1 MSDAQCNA
9 KSDDA
14 VLYEVTGGAAVL
26 TINRPTTLNALD
38 LPTLDA
44 LERQF
49 RRAEADPAVK
59 AIVFTG
65 AGKAFVAGGDIAD
78 LNSRDGLAH
87 YLEFGERIHA
97 VFRAIEALDKPTIAA
112 VNGWAL
118 GGGTELLLCTDLRVV
133 ARSAMLGLPEITLG
147 LFPGAGGSQRLL
159 RQVSPCKAREL
170 MFLGERISAT
180 EAERIGLVNAVVDD
194 GEALNAALE
203 MAGKLATKSAMTLK
217 LLKRTLRDGAE
228 MPPSAALRHEQA
240 MIGLVLDS
248 RDAHEGCAAFLE
260 KRPAAFEGR

>member
-1 MSDAQCNA
+1 M
-9 KSDDA
+9 SDDA
-14 VLYEVTGGAAVL
+14 VLYEVRDGAALL
-26 TINRPTTLNALD
+26 TINRPRTLNALD
-38 LPTLDA
+38 LPTLDG
-44 LERQF
+44 LEQAVV
-49 RRAEADPAVK
+49 RAKADPAVR

-78 LNSRDGLAH
+78 LESRQGLAH

-97 VFRAIEALDKPTIAA
+97 VFSAIEALDKPTIAA

-118 GGGTELLLCTDLRVV
+118 GGGTELLLCTDLRIA

-170 MFLGERISAT
+170 MFLGERITAQ
-180 EAERIGLVNAVVDD
+180 EAERIGLINSVVDD
-194 GEALNAALE
+194 GTVVDAALE
-203 MAGKLATKSAMTLK
+203 MAMKLASKSPMTLR

-228 MPPSAALRHEQA
+228 MPPAAALRHEQA

-248 RDAHEGCAAFLE
+248 RDAHEGCKAFLE
-260 KRPAAFEGR
+260 KRVADFEGR